1 MNRRRYWVGIVE
13 GKPLVES
20 VSDTYGDD
28 CPQIMVFLSR
38 EEARKRYQSVR
49 MVRLEASENREVTK

>member
-1 MNRRRYWVGIVE
+1 MKKQRRYWIGIVD
-13 GKPLVES
+13 GKPCVDQ

-28 CPQIMVFLSR
+28 CPQITVFLSR

-49 MVRLEASENREVTK
+49 MVRLESSDDGESK

>member
-1 MNRRRYWVGIVE
+1 MNKRRYWVGIVE

-28 CPQIMVFLSR
+28 CPQITVFLSR
-38 EEARKRYQSVR
+38 KEARKRFQSVR
-49 MVRLEASENREVTK
+49 MVSLENRGVGK